1 MDPGNSPA
9 VPTEDEKV
17 EEEFR
22 SLMEGLRTT
31 LPGVQL
37 ATAFLLT
44 MPMYDKYDTLV
55 HSERMAYYIAFASSL
70 VASLLLTAPSS
81 HQRLRYGDD
90 GIPRRHRRHVNAAV
104 KIAIVGSALF
114 AVTITAVAYLVAS
127 VVLTTP
133 IAIGLTVAV
142 ALACLWSWYYL
153 PLVSFRRDD

>member
-1 MDPGNSPA
+1 VA
-9 VPTEDEKV
+9 TESKQV

-44 MPMYDKYDTLV
+44 LPLYDKYDSLV
-55 HSERMAYYIAFASSL
+55 HSERLAHYIAFGSAL
-70 VASLLLTAPSS
+70 VSSLLLTAPSS
-81 HQRLRYGDD
+81 HQRLRGRD
-90 GIPRRHRRHVNAAV
+90 GVARHNRRHLDAAV
-104 KIAIVGSALF
+104 KITIAGSALF

-133 IAIGLTVAV
+133 IAV
-142 ALACLWSWYYL
+142 ALTALVALTCLWSWYYL